1 MGCLAR
7 SRDRWVLV
15 ISSLRTCSLPEFLLT
30 QLAAQPA
37 LAVRLLFSRVTGDSN
52 SLPRAFP
59 LPLTLR
65 TLFWWCRVEG
75 PCALGLGQLPSC
87 VQPAVFLRLDPPR
100 SARASQ
106 MRISL
111 GFQTR

>member
-30 QLAAQPA
+30 PLAAQPA

-65 TLFWWCRVEG
+65 TPFWWCRADG
-75 PCALGLGQLPSC
+75 PCALGLGQFSRAAFSLPYSSGWT
-87 VQPAVFLRLDPPR
+87 LRV
-100 SARASQ
+100 ARVH
-106 MRISL
+106 R
-111 GFQTR
+111 R